1 MRGDPEAN
9 NLSQTS
15 LPHPMF
21 NNRLCREGRGRGG
34 RTTLGVWLP
43 RHGQWGPFT
52 DEEVKQRPK
61 VAQPWGR
68 LGLRQ
73 GQPGG

>member
-1 MRGDPEAN
+1 MRGDQRLAISVRP
-9 NLSQTS
+9 

-21 NNRLCREGRGRGG
+21 NNTLCREGGG

-52 DEEVKQRPK
+52 DRE
-61 VAQPWGR
+61 
-68 LGLRQ
+68 
-73 GQPGG
+73 

>member
-9 NLSQTS
+9 NLCQTS
-15 LPHPMF
+15 LFPT
-21 NNRLCREGRGRGG
+21 LCLITGFAGKGG
-34 RTTLGVWLP
+34 GTTLGVWLP

-68 LGLRQ
+68 LGLWQ